1 MMSIIILPAD
11 RGRATVVMDC
21 SDYSAKML
29 AMLGDRDIYQLM
41 VKDPTNHL
49 HEEQDEQCFA
59 DTASKRLPSSKAY
72 YHLRSSAAG
81 GPRLSGLPKDVPLHP
96 IVSFVS
102 SPTYTLS
109 KLFVSLLSLIVS
121 LSDCHV
127 RNSQQFAQFS
137 TTQNKTISLC
147 SSASL
152 TYFSHQHISAYFMLC
167 HYFHRLG
174 HYPCPPLL
182 HPEYT
187 QVIPLTAFVP
197 LFTIIIFPLVYS

>member
-1 MMSIIILPAD
+1 
-11 RGRATVVMDC
+11 
-21 SDYSAKML
+21 
-29 AMLGDRDIYQLM
+29 MLGDRDIYQLM
-41 VKDPTNHL
+41 VKDPTTFMKNRMNSVL
-49 HEEQDEQCFA
+49 LILRR
-59 DTASKRLPSSKAY
+59 KRLPSSKAY
-72 YHLRSSAAG
+72 YHLSSSAAG
-81 GPRLSGLPKDVPLHP
+81 GSRLSGLSKDVPLHP

-109 KLFVSLLSLIVS
+109 KLLVSLLSLIVG

-152 TYFSHQHISAYFMLC
+152 SYFSHQHISAYFMLC